1 MTVTTM
7 ASHEE
12 EAGSDLL
19 SDEEVFSET
28 SKKAAKPASR
38 RYIRRQNE
46 AASGAYFVPGAVL
59 PSGITFCSW
68 SAQ

>member
-28 SKKAAKPASR
+28 SKKPASR
-38 RYIRRQNE
+38 R
-46 AASGAYFVPGAVL
+46 
-59 PSGITFCSW
+59 
-68 SAQ
+68 